1 MIHTPRR
8 AVVRLLGLNKRAFGM
23 APQRNTRWP
32 VLGRLSQQEF
42 LKKYWQKRP
51 VLLKGALVPFPDVI
65 TPEEVAGMSCDE
77 RVESRLIME
86 KGGKQPWELKRGPFK
101 PSLFKKLP
109 KTHWTI
115 LVNGVDRFIPKVN
128 AFLDHFSF
136 VPFWRMD
143 DIMVSYADDKG
154 NVGAH
159 VDNFDVF
166 LVQAAGK
173 REWMIE
179 DRPVLTDDFI
189 PNLPVRLL
197 KKFKPT
203 HRWVLE
209 PGDIL
214 YLPPRFPHHGIARGK
229 GCMTISVGFRAPTT
243 AEILNSVVSSALSQ
257 LEETARYSDPDLKVQ
272 APGEISSSAIKKIA
286 ETIQQSLA
294 SEHFL
299 SDWLGRFATEPY
311 GDVDLDASAHP
322 VTQSKVSK
330 LVRDS
335 SFIVRA
341 EGSRLAY
348 TTKSRTQI
356 SFFMNGER
364 QELSGKAAE
373 CARLLAD
380 RVVVPVALVA
390 PLLGDSKVQRLLV
403 ALLTTG
409 AVILED

>member
-1 MIHTPRR
+1 
-8 AVVRLLGLNKRAFGM
+8 M
-23 APQRNTRWP
+23 ATRRNTRWP
-32 VLGRLSQQEF
+32 LLGTLTQQEF

-51 VLLKGALVPFPDVI
+51 LLMKRALYPFPDVI

-86 KGGKQPWELKRGPFK
+86 KGGKRPWDLKRGPFK
-101 PSLFKKLP
+101 PAMFKKLP

-115 LVNGVDRFIPKVN
+115 LVNGVDRFIPRVN

-179 DRPVLTDDFI
+179 DRPVLKDDFI

-214 YLPPRFPHHGIARGK
+214 YLPPRFAHHGVARGK

-243 AEILNSVVSSALSQ
+243 EEILNSVVSSALSQ
-257 LEETARYSDPDLKVQ
+257 QENPIRYSDPDLKSQ
-272 APGEISSSAIKKIA
+272 PPGEIAPTAVRKIA
-286 ETIQQSLA
+286 KLVQESVA

-299 SDWLGRFATEPY
+299 TDWLGRFVTEPY
-311 GDVDLDASAHP
+311 GDVDLDSTAHP
-322 VTQSKVSK
+322 VSSTKVAAA
-330 LVRDS
+330 VREA
-335 SFIVRA
+335 SFIVRS
-341 EGSRLAY
+341 EGCRLAY
-348 TTKSRTQI
+348 VRTGKATI
-356 SFFMNGER
+356 SFFTNGAR
-364 QELSGKAAE
+364 QELAGKAAE
-373 CARLLAD
+373 CAKLLAD
-380 RVVVPVALVA
+380 AVVVPVPKVL
-390 PLLGDSKVQRLLV
+390 PLLSDSKVRRLV
-403 ALLTTG
+403 GELLTSG
-409 AVILED
+409 AIVLED

>member
-1 MIHTPRR
+1 M
-8 AVVRLLGLNKRAFGM
+8 
-23 APQRNTRWP
+23 RNRPNNRWP
-32 VLGRLSQQEF
+32 VLGKLSQQEF
-42 LKKYWQKRP
+42 LQRYWQKRP
-51 VLLKGALVPFPDVI
+51 VLLKRALYPFPDVI

-86 KGGKQPWELKRGPFK
+86 KGGKRPWELKRGPFK
-101 PSLFKKLP
+101 PAMFKKLP

-115 LVNGVDRFIPKVN
+115 LVNGVDRFIPRVN

-179 DRPVLTDDFI
+179 DRAVLKDDFVPDI
-189 PNLPVRLL
+189 PVRLL
-197 KKFKPT
+197 KKFRPT

-243 AEILNSVVSSALSQ
+243 AEILNSVVSSALSR
-257 LEETARYSDPDLKVQ
+257 LEETARYSDPDLKPQ
-272 APGEISSSAIKKIA
+272 APGEIPSAALRKISK
-286 ETIQQSLA
+286 TIQQAIS
-294 SEHFL
+294 SEEFL
-299 SDWLGRFATEPY
+299 GDWLGRFATETY
-311 GDVDLDASAHP
+311 GDVNLETTAHP
-322 VTQSKVSK
+322 IPTSRVVSEVK
-330 LVRDS
+330 NA
-335 SFIVRA
+335 SFLVRA
-341 EGSRLAY
+341 EGARFAY
-348 TTKSRTQI
+348 IRAGKTSI
-356 SFFMNGER
+356 SFFANGER
-364 QELSGKAAE
+364 QELSGKAAA
-373 CARLLAD
+373 CAKLLAD
-380 RVVVPVALVA
+380 HVVVGTDKIS
-390 PLLGDSKVQRLLV
+390 PLLGDAGVKKLLSE
-403 ALLTTG
+403 LLAAG
-409 AVILED
+409 AVVLEG